1 MVSAKHAL
9 AELHKR
15 GLLPGL
21 DSAWSPWMSATSTPI
36 PTHPHRAKVWERRG
50 QPMSVPAAGSNQR
63 RTVFGALDSASGPIL
78 WSMWSMWSMWSRPEP
93 KNGAAFADLLAHI
106 APIAQRWPEA
116 AIVLVLDNVRDH
128 RSPVVRTW
136 WAQQPGR
143 IIPFWRPVS
152 PPNLNLN
159 LIERVWRLRKQQLA
173 WQRFWSAVLVGCGGA
188 ATGSGTPARSS
199 GGTVPHQRSPVDSPD
214 RLIA

>member
-1 MVSAKHAL
+1 VVSAKHAL

-143 IIPFWRPVS
+143 IIPFWRPGS

-173 WQRFWSAVLVGCGGA
+173 WQRFWSAVLVS
-188 ATGSGTPARSS
+188 GSGRLRRS
-199 GGTVPHQRSPVDSPD
+199 GNGQRHPCSIVWWHGSPPTIP
-214 RLIA
+214 RRFA